1 MLGPNRL
8 IRVTTRRIA
17 ITDDS
22 VMRFVTSATRRA
34 AVIPRVE
41 LTERST
47 AMPFVKVTL
56 HADLATGTRRGSAS
70 RRQQVTAVVVGEPS
84 ELFTGP

>member
-1 MLGPNRL
+1 
-8 IRVTTRRIA
+8 
-17 ITDDS
+17 
-22 VMRFVTSATRRA
+22 
-34 AVIPRVE
+34 
-41 LTERST
+41 
-47 AMPFVKVTL
+47 MPFVKVTL